1 MKVDYLGSTYLPLT
15 LMPSTEFSITE
26 GLSGLEATL
35 FLGDFARH
43 LRGGRRWKGQ
53 VDTGGR
59 GLEVI
64 TLREFKR

>member
-43 LRGGRRWKGQ
+43 LRGG
-53 VDTGGR
+53 
-59 GLEVI
+59 
-64 TLREFKR
+64 